1 MRILV
6 TGATGTVGG
15 RLIDRLLQRQ
25 AEMTVL
31 MRNPDKTDFPSSV
44 KKIQGDL
51 SNASVWADALTEID
65 CLFLLLIPEGD
76 SKIIQYAEN
85 AGVKRIVALSD
96 GTKYST
102 ENALYHS
109 KLGWTILHPVEF
121 MKNTL
126 TFWQKSI
133 RADLTARTPFPDSK
147 GALIHEADIA
157 EAAEAV
163 LCEPGHEGKSYVL
176 TGPEVTTPRSRIADI
191 SRVLGKPIKMIV
203 QSEAE
208 AREEYAA
215 WGFTPELIDYAIESS
230 KNPDPYMYLVQPTVL
245 ELTGHA
251 PRPFFQWVL
260 EHKNDFA

>member
-15 RLIDRLLQRQ
+15 LLIDRLLQRQ
-25 AEMTVL
+25 AEITVL
-31 MRNPDKTDFPSSV
+31 IRNPNKTAFPSSI
-44 KKIQGDL
+44 KKVQGDL
-51 SNASVWADALTEID
+51 LNASVWANALTEID

-76 SKIIQYAEN
+76 SKVIQYAEN
-85 AGVKRIVALSD
+85 AGVKRVVALSD
-96 GTKYST
+96 GTKYPT

-109 KLGWTILHPVEF
+109 DLDWTILRPVEF

-126 TFWQKSI
+126 TFWQESI
-133 RADLTARTPFPDSK
+133 RADLTARTPFPNSK

-157 EAAEAV
+157 EVAEVV

-176 TGPEVTTPRSRIADI
+176 TGPEVTTPRSRISDI
-191 SRVLGKPIKMIV
+191 SRAIGKPIKMIV

-215 WGFTPELIDYAIESS
+215 WGFAPELIDYAIESS
-230 KNPDPYMYLVQPTVL
+230 KNPDPYMYLVQSTVL

-251 PRPFFQWVL
+251 PRPFSQWAQ
-260 EHKNDFA
+260 EHKDDFL